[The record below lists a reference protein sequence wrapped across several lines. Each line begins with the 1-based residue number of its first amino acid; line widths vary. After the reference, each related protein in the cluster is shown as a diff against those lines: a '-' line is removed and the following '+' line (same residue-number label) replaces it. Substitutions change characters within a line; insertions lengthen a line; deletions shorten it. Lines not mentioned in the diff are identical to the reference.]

1 MREGNSLPRLALRDR
16 RIFAADRRFRGTA
29 DTKASS
35 VRAEARIRL
44 SLEACAVTETP
55 LAPAP
60 SAGTFTAM
68 AVFSAVAGIGGMNL
82 TISGDG
88 GGTAARPS
96 SALSLTIPR
105 TLLVAATELIE

>member
-1 MREGNSLPRLALRDR
+1 
-16 RIFAADRRFRGTA
+16 
-29 DTKASS
+29 
-35 VRAEARIRL
+35 
-44 SLEACAVTETP
+44 
-55 LAPAP
+55 
-60 SAGTFTAM
+60 M